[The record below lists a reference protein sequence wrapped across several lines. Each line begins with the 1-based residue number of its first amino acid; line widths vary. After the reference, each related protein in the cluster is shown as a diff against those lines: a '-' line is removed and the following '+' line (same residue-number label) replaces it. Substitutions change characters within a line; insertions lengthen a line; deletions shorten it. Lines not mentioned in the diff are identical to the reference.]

1 MAQPSEGAEVP
12 YVVHNAG
19 SSDWR
24 GPGTADGE
32 MVCGVESDCVIFPNT
47 SAVSSVPQQQDNEIV
62 QYTFPEQDFL
72 NIQVTEEE
80 VICETWDNGQPLDDE
95 R

>member
-1 MAQPSEGAEVP
+1 MAQPFEVAEVP
-12 YVVHNAG
+12 NVHKAG
-19 SSDWR
+19 GSNWR

-32 MVCGVESDCVIFPNT
+32 MICGVQNDCVMFPHMN
-47 SAVSSVPQQQDNEIV
+47 AVSSVPPQQATEIV

-72 NIQVTEEE
+72 DIQVTEEE
-80 VICETWDNGQPLDDE
+80 VISETWDNGQPLDDE